1 MDDKVFK
8 RILIILLAVG
18 IISIIALTIITIVL
32 YNQASMITFIEKE
45 AW

>member
-18 IISIIALTIITIVL
+18 IISIIVLTIITIVL